1 MSLMLLL
8 FTVPWTLLTTAALL
22 TQSTTIDSNTVTLH
36 PEIRLPSQ
44 RVSYGVPQLFHVVEL
59 QRGTVY
65 DIKVSYPATQPSVFT
80 LQVEHVILPLVVE
93 DNDEVTRAMDDQF
106 VMENRSHLMPP
117 RRRRLNTAKL
127 RLHHPIEVESHASV
141 QYRLAPLKEAI
152 DVVFSLVATVEGVQR
167 PGSTLAMN
175 ECVFDIVVEEVLLE
189 AFPRDTVLLI
199 TWVLI
204 LLVVSGTYVLPYLE
218 KKLALA
224 CEEDRVKV
232 TQTKES

>member
-1 MSLMLLL
+1 MLLL
-8 FTVPWTLLTTAALL
+8 FTVPWTLLTTVALL
-22 TQSTTIDSNTVTLH
+22 TQSITIDSNTVTLH

-44 RVSYGVPQLFHVVEL
+44 HVLYGVPQLFHVVEL

-65 DIKVSYPATQPSVFT
+65 DIKVSYPARQPSVFT
-80 LQVEHVILPLVVE
+80 LQVEHVILPLLVE
-93 DNDEVTRAMDDQF
+93 DNDEVTRAMDGQF
-106 VMENRSHLMPP
+106 VMENMSHLMPP

-127 RLHHPIEVESHASV
+127 RLHPIEVESHASV
-141 QYRLAPLKEAI
+141 QYRLAPLEEAI

-189 AFPRDTVLLI
+189 AFPRDAVLLI
-199 TWVLI
+199 TWMLI
-204 LLVVSGTYVLPYLE
+204 LLIVSGKYVLPYLE

-232 TQTKES
+232 TQTKQS